1 MTSTQRAEAL
11 FDFEATAEVELKMR
25 KGDVVVVKRMSV
37 GEGWWEGEL
46 NGKRGLFPSSF
57 VKLLPVVHEPM
68 EIPTSPPAPLTP
80 HSTKK
85 AFMETM
91 LAPEP
96 STLDEIYD
104 DERAREVF
112 VTEHHVVSIEVGPR
126 WKSRPPKLTVVVK
139 EPQTEPR
146 FSGMKHVTLY
156 DVDTRELGSCVPRKY
171 KQFLWLYDRLAENFP
186 CISLPP
192 LPVKQGSGQERGK
205 EARRKGLEKFL
216 RKVARHPVLGC
227 TRFLKVFLT
236 EDTKSDKEW
245 KIGKH
250 LSGHSHNIKLP
261 KTPRK
266 LFHAPVYCT
275 VKYPPYNVP
284 VSQLASIEKFSKFSR
299 ILESNVNTLH
309 MACRGV
315 TLSQRDM
322 LSNVNLLAKDLKCFG
337 KGLESTGGAHRRKLQ
352 AKVSVTGVSSVPLPP
367 VSLQSSAHTM
377 GGSSNELLGGPG
389 SEGQEESSG
398 GEDGDT
404 TGPPQWN
411 WRDDKRFNSMLS
423 QLLELASGLQ
433 KMWRVFQSHQDS
445 METEVMET
453 LQEYSGVINTLPG
466 LVRLHEEAM
475 EYYNSSKTKDS
486 KTEAEEVRQNCET
499 LNNILLSEFDYFS
512 NHLVN
517 DFPAMI
523 QRLLLQQSNFH
534 RKMAEEWS
542 SLHARY
548 SEQISSS
555 DTPVQTSS
563 SSTLPRPRT
572 TSASQPHLHT
582 LHPPP
587 PAPTPS
593 DLLTS
598 SGGSYSQDD
607 VVGYTTPHQHYP
619 SQSQSHPNIHS
630 LGLASKPPV
639 HNKTATD
646 DVDAKSG
653 LTSSSD
659 SHAETAT
666 PPTEVIAEPLR
677 SPQSYVNFDIDEL
690 NETSVASR
698 DQRLNRL
705 SPLELSIEKELEKTH
720 GMTPTSEEKPVGDL
734 AELHPYANWQ
744 FEKMNEK
751 AHKSPAAA
759 STTRTKPLLNG
770 VPTGRQESK
779 STAGICFSP
788 PRKPLKPPSPFRLQN
803 LSDLT
808 SIDSSSSVT
817 PSKSRETSSPQKMS
831 QKKSSEEDE
840 SGGGGG
846 KSSGKGH
853 GTAKVY
859 EDLGSR
865 GGPARNIDQIL
876 PSQLNLG
883 GKPRSYTTTTQL
895 LAKKKPLVP
904 PGGSGGGGGKRGSLK
919 SRLGK
924 RHHQTESSTHGATEM
939 LEELEHS
946 YEKEPSANPSSL
958 SRGAFL
964 SPGQESGKETA
975 AATKPGSA
983 PNELMRK
990 LTLRR
995 QRLEQQM
1002 MASGSK
1008 HTSGSSTTT
1017 GGGDSSSRTST
1028 SSTQSELVCSY
1039 NMKRSQDDISSAGGG
1054 GQSSL
1059 ADVELRPK
1067 DEGSLAKY
1075 GIMEEGGTFEI

>member
-1 MTSTQRAEAL
+1 
-11 FDFEATAEVELKMR
+11 
-25 KGDVVVVKRMSV
+25 
-37 GEGWWEGEL
+37 
-46 NGKRGLFPSSF
+46 
-57 VKLLPVVHEPM
+57 
-68 EIPTSPPAPLTP
+68 
-80 HSTKK
+80 
-85 AFMETM
+85 
-91 LAPEP
+91 
-96 STLDEIYD
+96 
-104 DERAREVF
+104 
-112 VTEHHVVSIEVGPR
+112 
-126 WKSRPPKLTVVVK
+126 
-139 EPQTEPR
+139 
-146 FSGMKHVTLY
+146 
-156 DVDTRELGSCVPRKY
+156 
-171 KQFLWLYDRLAENFP
+171 
-186 CISLPP
+186 
-192 LPVKQGSGQERGK
+192 
-205 EARRKGLEKFL
+205 
-216 RKVARHPVLGC
+216 
-227 TRFLKVFLT
+227 
-236 EDTKSDKEW
+236 
-245 KIGKH
+245 
-250 LSGHSHNIKLP
+250 
-261 KTPRK
+261 
-266 LFHAPVYCT
+266 
-275 VKYPPYNVP
+275 
-284 VSQLASIEKFSKFSR
+284 
-299 ILESNVNTLH
+299 
-309 MACRGV
+309 
-315 TLSQRDM
+315 
-322 LSNVNLLAKDLKCFG
+322 
-337 KGLESTGGAHRRKLQ
+337 
-352 AKVSVTGVSSVPLPP
+352 VTGVSSVPLPP